1 MMKIDPENQ
10 QVELGDQVLAKR
22 ITSLL
27 DEQASNIEV
36 KVASKLSYARQ
47 QALANMAKPSSG
59 MSISQNG
66 VIRLFGN
73 YWYQHRLLLTLLMC
87 TLGLLAL
94 LATHNMVNQEE
105 AEQGDAYLLA
115 SDLPPEV
122 YSNEGFGTWLS
133 ENTQQ

>member
-1 MMKIDPENQ
+1 MKIDPENQ
-10 QVELGDQVLAKR
+10 QVELGYQVIAKR

-27 DEQASNIEV
+27 DEQASNIDA
-36 KVASKLSYARQ
+36 KAASKLSYARQ

-87 TLGLLAL
+87 TLSLLAL
-94 LATHNMVNQEE
+94 LARHNMVNQEE

-115 SDLPPEV
+115 SDFPPEV

-133 ENTQQ
+133 ENSQQ

>member
-1 MMKIDPENQ
+1 MQVETENQ
-10 QVELGDQVLAKR
+10 QAELRDQALAER
-22 ITSLL
+22 IASLL
-27 DEQASNIEV
+27 DEQASNIDTRL
-36 KVASKLSYARQ
+36 ASKLNYARQ
-47 QALANMAKPSSG
+47 QALANMASPSSG
-59 MSISQNG
+59 KAISQNG

-73 YWYQHRLLLTLLMC
+73 YWHQHRLLVTLMMC
-87 TLGLLAL
+87 GLGLLAL
-94 LATHNMVNQEE
+94 LAMQNIANQED

>member
-1 MMKIDPENQ
+1 MKVETENQ
-10 QVELGDQVLAKR
+10 QAELRDQALAER
-22 ITSLL
+22 IASLL
-27 DEQASNIEV
+27 DEQASNIDARL
-36 KVASKLSYARQ
+36 ASKLNYARQ
-47 QALANMAKPSSG
+47 QALANMASPSSG
-59 MSISQNG
+59 RAISQNG

-73 YWYQHRLLLTLLMC
+73 YWHQHRLLVTLMMC
-87 TLGLLAL
+87 GLGLLAL
-94 LATHNMVNQEE
+94 LAMQNIANQED

>member
-1 MMKIDPENQ
+1 MMKVETENQ
-10 QVELGDQVLAKR
+10 QAELRDQALAER
-22 ITSLL
+22 IASLL
-27 DEQASNIEV
+27 DEQASNIDTRL
-36 KVASKLSYARQ
+36 ASKLNYARQ
-47 QALANMAKPSSG
+47 QALANMASPSSG
-59 MSISQNG
+59 RAISQNG

-73 YWYQHRLLLTLLMC
+73 YWHQHRLLVTLMMC
-87 TLGLLAL
+87 GLGLLAL
-94 LATHNMVNQEE
+94 LAMQNIANQED

>member
-1 MMKIDPENQ
+1 MKVETENQ
-10 QVELGDQVLAKR
+10 QAELRDQALAER
-22 ITSLL
+22 IASLL
-27 DEQASNIEV
+27 DEQASNIDARL
-36 KVASKLSYARQ
+36 ASKLNYARQ
-47 QALANMAKPSSG
+47 QALANMASPSSG
-59 MSISQNG
+59 KAISQNG

-73 YWYQHRLLLTLLMC
+73 YWHQHRLLVTLMMC
-87 TLGLLAL
+87 GLGLLAL
-94 LATHNMVNQEE
+94 LAMQNIANQED

>member
-1 MMKIDPENQ
+1 M
-10 QVELGDQVLAKR
+10 
-22 ITSLL
+22 
-27 DEQASNIEV
+27 AS
-36 KVASKLSYARQ
+36 
-47 QALANMAKPSSG
+47 PSSG
-59 MSISQNG
+59 RAISQNG

-73 YWYQHRLLLTLLMC
+73 YWHQHRLLVTLMMC
-87 TLGLLAL
+87 GLGLLAL
-94 LATHNMVNQEE
+94 LAMQNIANQED

>member
-1 MMKIDPENQ
+1 MKVETENQ
-10 QVELGDQVLAKR
+10 QAELRDQALAER
-22 ITSLL
+22 IASLL
-27 DEQASNIEV
+27 DEQASNIDARL
-36 KVASKLSYARQ
+36 ASKLNYARQ
-47 QALANMAKPSSG
+47 QALANMASPSSG
-59 MSISQNG
+59 SAISQNG

-73 YWYQHRLLLTLLMC
+73 YWHQHRLLVTLMMC
-87 TLGLLAL
+87 GLGLLAL
-94 LATHNMVNQEE
+94 LAMQNIANQED

>member
-1 MMKIDPENQ
+1 MKVETENQ
-10 QVELGDQVLAKR
+10 QAELRDQALAER
-22 ITSLL
+22 IASLL
-27 DEQASNIEV
+27 DEQASNIDTRL
-36 KVASKLSYARQ
+36 ASKLNYARQ
-47 QALANMAKPSSG
+47 QALANMASPSSG
-59 MSISQNG
+59 RAISQNG

-73 YWYQHRLLLTLLMC
+73 YWHQHRLLVTLMMC
-87 TLGLLAL
+87 GLGLLAL
-94 LATHNMVNQEE
+94 LAMQNIANQED

>member
-1 MMKIDPENQ
+1 MKINTGNQ
-10 QVELGDQVLAKR
+10 QAELREQVFAKR

-27 DEQASNIEV
+27 DEQASNVDV
-36 KVASKLSYARQ
+36 KVASKLNYARQ
-47 QALANMAKPSSG
+47 QALANMARSSSG
-59 MSISQNG
+59 MAISQNG
-66 VIRLFGN
+66 VVRLFGN
-73 YWYQHRLLLTLLMC
+73 YWHQHRLLVTLMMC
-87 TLGLLAL
+87 GLGLLAL
-94 LATHNMVNQEE
+94 LAMQNIANQED

>member
-1 MMKIDPENQ
+1 MKIDPKNQ
-10 QVELGDQVLAKR
+10 QVELGYQVIAKR

-27 DEQASNIEV
+27 DEQASNIDA
-36 KVASKLSYARQ
+36 KAASKLSYARQ

-87 TLGLLAL
+87 TLSLLAL
-94 LATHNMVNQEE
+94 LARHNMVNQEE

-115 SDLPPEV
+115 SDFPPEV

-133 ENTQQ
+133 ENSQQ

>member
-1 MMKIDPENQ
+1 MKVETENQ
-10 QVELGDQVLAKR
+10 QAELRDQALAER
-22 ITSLL
+22 IASLL
-27 DEQASNIEV
+27 DEQASNIDTRL
-36 KVASKLSYARQ
+36 ASKLNYARQ
-47 QALANMAKPSSG
+47 QALANMASPSSG
-59 MSISQNG
+59 KAISQNG

-73 YWYQHRLLLTLLMC
+73 YWHQHRLLVTLMMC
-87 TLGLLAL
+87 GLGLLAL
-94 LATHNMVNQEE
+94 LAMQNIANQED

>member
-1 MMKIDPENQ
+1 MMKISTENQ
-10 QVELGDQVLAKR
+10 QAELRDQALAKR
-22 ITSLL
+22 MTSLL
-27 DEQASNIEV
+27 DEQASNVDV
-36 KVASKLSYARQ
+36 KVASQLSYARQ
-47 QALANMAKPSSG
+47 QALANMARPSSG
-59 MSISQNG
+59 MAISQNG

-73 YWYQHRLLLTLLMC
+73 YWYQHRLLVTLMMC
-87 TLGLLAL
+87 GLGLLAL
-94 LATHNMVNQEE
+94 LAMQNMTNPEE

>member
-1 MMKIDPENQ
+1 MKIDPKNQ
-10 QVELGDQVLAKR
+10 QVELGYQVIAKR

>member
-1 MMKIDPENQ
+1 MKLNTENQ
-10 QVELGDQVLAKR
+10 QAELRDQALAKL

-27 DEQASNIEV
+27 NEQASNV
-36 KVASKLSYARQ
+36 DAQVASKLNYARQ
-47 QALANMAKPSSG
+47 QALANMARSSSG
-59 MSISQNG
+59 MAISQNG
-66 VIRLFGN
+66 VVRLFGN
-73 YWYQHRLLLTLLMC
+73 YWHQHRLLVTLMMC
-87 TLGLLAL
+87 GLGLLAL
-94 LATHNMVNQEE
+94 LAMQNIANQED

>member
-1 MMKIDPENQ
+1 MKIDPENQ
-10 QVELGDQVLAKR
+10 QVELGYQVIAKR

-27 DEQASNIEV
+27 DEQASNIDA
-36 KVASKLSYARQ
+36 KAASKLSYARQ

-66 VIRLFGN
+66 LIRLFGN

-87 TLGLLAL
+87 TLSLLAL
-94 LATHNMVNQEE
+94 LARHNMVNQEE

-115 SDLPPEV
+115 SDFPPEV

-133 ENTQQ
+133 ENSQQ

>member
-1 MMKIDPENQ
+1 MKINTENQ
-10 QVELGDQVLAKR
+10 QGELRDQALAKR
-22 ITSLL
+22 MTSLL
-27 DEQASNIEV
+27 DEQASTV
-36 KVASKLSYARQ
+36 DAKVASKLSYARQ
-47 QALANMAKPSSG
+47 QALANMARPSSG
-59 MSISQNG
+59 IAISQNG

-73 YWYQHRLLLTLLMC
+73 YWHQHRFLVTLLMC
-87 TLGLLAL
+87 GLGLLAL
-94 LATHNMVNQEE
+94 LAMQNMTNQEE

>member
-1 MMKIDPENQ
+1 MKINTENQ
-10 QVELGDQVLAKR
+10 QAELREQVFAKR

-27 DEQASNIEV
+27 DEQASNVDV
-36 KVASKLSYARQ
+36 KVASKLNYARQ
-47 QALANMAKPSSG
+47 QALANMARSSSV
-59 MSISQNG
+59 MAISQNG
-66 VIRLFGN
+66 VVRLFGN
-73 YWYQHRLLLTLLMC
+73 YWHQHRLLVTLMMC
-87 TLGLLAL
+87 GLGLLAL
-94 LATHNMVNQEE
+94 LAMQNIANQED

>member
-1 MMKIDPENQ
+1 MKIDPENQ
-10 QVELGDQVLAKR
+10 QVELGYQVIAKR

-27 DEQASNIEV
+27 DEQASNIDA
-36 KVASKLSYARQ
+36 KAASKLSYARQ

-59 MSISQNG
+59 MLISQNG

-87 TLGLLAL
+87 TLSLLAL
-94 LATHNMVNQEE
+94 LARHNMVNQEE

-115 SDLPPEV
+115 SDFPPEV